1 MSVTRFV
8 VLELSLLVAL
18 LFVLA
23 CWFLV
28 GLVNMDYISS
38 FIEVSIGAN
47 AALLSTRVRLWLTK
61 SLRGY
66 SKKRIGRVRREFGPV
81 FSDVTTKALH
91 SQAKMVINR
100 FEGRLKVLDHR
111 TRILALVGIATGVL
125 LLLRGVDTLH
135 WSVRLVPVLIL
146 PVVEYYVASV
156 ACYWCMADHFSE
168 VCGNFERSQPVATDE
183 AIRGIIDKIS
193 KAAAQMSRKSA

>member
-1 MSVTRFV
+1 
-8 VLELSLLVAL
+8 
-18 LFVLA
+18 
-23 CWFLV
+23 
-28 GLVNMDYISS
+28 MDYISS

-66 SKKRIGRVRREFGPV
+66 SKKRIGRVRREFGPI

-111 TRILALVGIATGVL
+111 TRIFALVGIATGVL
-125 LLLRGVDTLH
+125 LLLRGIDTLH
-135 WSVRLVPVLIL
+135 WSVRLVPALLL
-146 PVVEYYVASV
+146 PVIEYYVASV

-183 AIRGIIDKIS
+183 MIS
-193 KAAAQMSRKSA
+193 NILKYISQMAEQMTKK

>member
-18 LFVLA
+18 IFVLA
-23 CWFLV
+23 CWFVSGFVSMEYL
-28 GLVNMDYISS
+28 SS

-47 AALLSTRVRLWLTK
+47 AALLSARVRRWLTK
-61 SLRGY
+61 SLRDY
-66 SKKRIGRVRREFGPV
+66 SKKRIGRVRCEFGPV

-100 FEGRLKVLDHR
+100 FEERLKVLDHR
-111 TRILALVGIATGVL
+111 TRVLALVGIATGVL
-125 LLLRGVDTLH
+125 LLLSGVNTSH
-135 WSVRLVPVLIL
+135 WSARLIPALML
-146 PVVEYYVASV
+146 PVIEYYVASV

-183 AIRGIIDKIS
+183 VISGILDKIS
-193 KAAAQMSRKSA
+193 KVAEQMSRK